1 MSETEN
7 TENIGFADLGLR
19 PELLDALME
28 LGYEEP
34 TPIQRES
41 IPRLLEGRDLLGQ
54 AAPGTGK
61 TAAFALPILER
72 VMDSDRTAPTA
83 LVLVN
88 LRCKS
93 QRLSIDTAELLAL
106 GFYPSMAGSQS
117 VDSLMP
123 CDGVLMLSSQLRDE
137 LWII

>member
-41 IPRLLEGRDLLGQ
+41 IPRLLEGRDLLWGIWYFV
-54 AAPGTGK
+54 ADVAKFWGK
-61 TAAFALPILER
+61 
-72 VMDSDRTAPTA
+72 
-83 LVLVN
+83 
-88 LRCKS
+88 K
-93 QRLSIDTAELLAL
+93 
-106 GFYPSMAGSQS
+106 GS
-117 VDSLMP
+117 
-123 CDGVLMLSSQLRDE
+123 
-137 LWII
+137 